1 MGLFSTQIPIKTMVP
16 LCRQM
21 ATSYNAGI
29 PILQTLE
36 MMGSHTSHHR
46 AQKVFQEMHHA
57 IQNGSSLSEAA
68 NAQDKYLP
76 RYFIDLL
83 SAGETGGKLDI
94 MLRDLADYYEDTLR
108 MRRDILQAMAYPVFI
123 LLPIAYFL
131 GTFALRLVSQLD
143 MTGGS
148 VFNFGDYIQ
157 DYLFFQLRMMLLF
170 ALIFGVVVVL
180 SRTGVFPWIW
190 GWVATFVWPLA
201 PITRKL
207 ALSRFFRSMALLV
220 GAGVEIKRCIMNAAA
235 ITANPY
241 MQRDL
246 LKAVPGVAR
255 GESLVEAFSVTQ
267 SLSPMAREM
276 LLVGERSGALE
287 SSMMKVSQYHHEE
300 ATHAVKRGVKVLGVL
315 IMLLVAGMVGYF
327 IISFYSQ
334 LYSNMLDF

>member
-1 MGLFSTQIPIKTMVP
+1 MVP
-16 LCRQM
+16 ICRQM

-29 PILQTLE
+29 PILQTLKLL
-36 MMGSHTSHHR
+36 GGQTSHRR
-46 AQKVFQEMHHA
+46 AQRVFLEMHHA
-57 IQNGSSLSEAA
+57 IKNGSGLGEAA
-68 NAQDKYLP
+68 QVQEKYLP

-94 MLRDLADYYEDTLR
+94 MLRDLADYYEDRLR
-108 MRRDILQAMAYPVFI
+108 MRRDILQAISYPVFI

-131 GTFALRLVSQLD
+131 GSFALMLVSRLD
-143 MTGGS
+143 MSGGGG
-148 VFNFGDYIQ
+148 FNFGDYIQ
-157 DYLFFQLRMMLLF
+157 DYMFFQMRMMVFF

-180 SRTGVFPWIW
+180 SRYGIFPWIW

-220 GAGVEIKRCIMNAAA
+220 GAGVDLKKCIVNGAA

-246 LKAVPGVAR
+246 LQAVPGVVQ
-255 GESLVEAFSVTQ
+255 GKTLVEAFSVTR
-267 SLSPMAREM
+267 SLTPLAREM
-276 LLVGERSGALE
+276 LLVGEQSGELE
-287 SSMMKVSQYHHEE
+287 IAMMKVSQYHHEE
-300 ATHAVKRGVKVLGVL
+300 ATHAVNRGVKVLGVV
-315 IMLLVAGMVGYF
+315 IMLTVAIMVGFF

-334 LYSNMLDF
+334 LYSNLLNF